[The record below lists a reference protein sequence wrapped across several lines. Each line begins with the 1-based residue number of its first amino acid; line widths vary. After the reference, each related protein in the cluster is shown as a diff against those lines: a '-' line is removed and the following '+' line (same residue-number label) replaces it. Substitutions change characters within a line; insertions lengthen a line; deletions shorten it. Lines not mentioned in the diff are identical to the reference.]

1 MTQQWMNELC
11 VCVCGAE
18 LLCNSGGLCGRV
30 CSSDQIRGFGG
41 QSALLR
47 ASPQTETDVDVI
59 EFG

>member
-1 MTQQWMNELC
+1 M
-11 VCVCGAE
+11 CVCGAE

-30 CSSDQIRGFGG
+30 CSSDQFRGVGG

-47 ASPQTETDVDVI
+47 AFPQTETDVDVI